1 MSKEYTHNKK
11 PDLFLPLRKRLDL
24 LENSKDNEY
33 FGEDQIN
40 SLINQMNEGFAE
52 YLSYYKKDLIIQEI
66 KSIIEKIKYL
76 QGIELESYANL
87 ISRINEDPPANKQL
101 DPIVVLP
108 GALREELDQ
117 YLEFLIAR
125 LSSYDLREDKVQK
138 EERHETYPGFKWLTG
153 EQNLKHLF
161 TVLKE
166 EKAIED
172 SLPFKDFERAYS
184 GELCTEP
191 SKIKWLVKNPKN
203 KNVTSAPSLIGLH
216 QQLMDLE
223 QIHKKPLDV
232 VFVKRLFFFFSKADG
247 LAFSDPSGKLHNYE
261 EAKNL
266 NPHVEAIL
274 EKFKDLIK

>member
-191 SKIKWLVKNPKN
+191 SKIKWLVKSLTGNN
-203 KNVTSAPSLIGLH
+203 DTSAPALIGLH
-216 QQLMDLE
+216 DKLMTLG
-223 QIHKKPLDV
+223 QIQKCPINT
-232 VFVKRLFFFFSKADG
+232 VFVKRLFFFFSQADG
-247 LAFSDPSGKLHNYE
+247 SAIKYEGKLRTYNE
-261 EAKNL
+261 TKNP

-274 EKFKDLIK
+274 EKFNALIK